1 VPGVVDGDGPGEPLA
16 GGWLDGATT
25 DGEGVATSAGVG
37 AGTVVAVGVAVTD
50 GEGDVAIGM
59 GESSATAGELAV
71 GLAEGVAMH
80 AATTVASA
88 TGTQRRTRFPSG
100 IMRTIRDTLRDGLP
114 PPEDLLPTM
123 PAVDRSAPAL
133 LRAVGLLPDGPGQ
146 WGRPLRSQ
154 GGGVFVVELP
164 SPLAT
169 APLDHGHVGRWL
181 ERVEALRLDGAR
193 PTGRELLTRLA
204 QFWLPAESVLF
215 VGSTTGSIAGRAA
228 AMAKTELGE
237 RKPAPSGH
245 WLHALT
251 DPGILRIWWAA
262 TEAPEEYE
270 DALLS
275 EFADGVSEAERAAL
289 PDTAVVLPWAN
300 LRTVTG
306 ERKATGIA
314 NPLVPDT
321 SPAPP
326 PPVSTIVELPTAEA
340 DGARDEAKR
349 RARPAPGRGVGRV
362 ASAAAYAAQGSPR
375 KAAPEPVYLS
385 PEGRDRMEAELRQL
399 TEVERPA
406 VIKRIATAREH
417 GDLKENAEYHA
428 AREEQGFLENRI
440 RTMEQ
445 TLKVAT
451 IVEPEARGAV
461 VGVGTRLR
469 VAHEGDELDLMIVGS
484 AEADPASGR
493 ISNVSPVGRALI
505 GRRVGDVVTVVTPG
519 GDRRYELLAIE

>member
-1 VPGVVDGDGPGEPLA
+1 VPGVVDGDGPGERL
-16 GGWLDGATT
+16 GDGWLDGATT
-25 DGEGVATSAGVG
+25 DGEGVATSVGVG
-37 AGTVVAVGVAVTD
+37 AGAVVAVGAAVGD
-50 GEGDVAIGM
+50 GDGDITTGM
-59 GESSATAGELAV
+59 GESSATVGELAL

-80 AATTVASA
+80 AATTAASA
-88 TGTQRRTRFPSG
+88 TGSQRRRRFPSG
-100 IMRTIRDTLRDGLP
+100 IMRTIRETPRDGVP
-114 PPEDLLPTM
+114 PPEDLIPAM
-123 PAVDRSAPAL
+123 PAIDRSAPAL

-146 WGRPLRSQ
+146 WGRPLRAQ

-164 SPLAT
+164 APLAS
-169 APLDHGHVGRWL
+169 APLDHGHLGRWL
-181 ERVEALRLDGAR
+181 EKVPALRLDGAR
-193 PTGRELLTRLA
+193 PTGRDLLTRLA
-204 QFWLPAESVLF
+204 AFWLPAETVLF
-215 VGSTTGSIAGRAA
+215 VGSTTGSMAGRAT
-228 AMAKTELGE
+228 AMARTELGD
-237 RKPAPSGH
+237 RKPAPSGN
-245 WLHALT
+245 WLHALA

-262 TEAPEEYE
+262 TDAPEEYE

-275 EFADGVSEAERAAL
+275 EFAEGVGDAARAAL
-289 PDTAVVLPWAN
+289 PDTTVVLPWAN

-321 SPAPP
+321 SPPSP
-326 PPVSTIVELPTAEA
+326 PPVSTIVDLPPAEA

-349 RARPAPGRGVGRV
+349 KARPAPGRGTGRV
-362 ASAAAYAAQGSPR
+362 ATAAAYAAQGSPR
-375 KAAPEPVYLS
+375 KAAPEPTYLS

-399 TEVERPA
+399 IDVERPA

-469 VAHEGDELDLMIVGS
+469 VEHEGEELELMIVGS
-484 AEADPASGR
+484 AEADPASGK

-505 GRRVGDVVTVVTPG
+505 GRRVGDIVTVVTPG

>member
-1 VPGVVDGDGPGEPLA
+1 M
-16 GGWLDGATT
+16 
-25 DGEGVATSAGVG
+25 
-37 AGTVVAVGVAVTD
+37 
-50 GEGDVAIGM
+50 VAI
-59 GESSATAGELAV
+59 
-71 GLAEGVAMH
+71 
-80 AATTVASA
+80 
-88 TGTQRRTRFPSG
+88 
-100 IMRTIRDTLRDGLP
+100 
-114 PPEDLLPTM
+114 
-123 PAVDRSAPAL
+123 DRSGPAL

-146 WGRPLRSQ
+146 WGRPLRAQ
-154 GGGVFVVELP
+154 GAGVFVVELP
-164 SPLAT
+164 SPLGS
-169 APLDHGHVGRWL
+169 APLDHGSIGRWL
-181 ERVEALRLDGAR
+181 ERVAALRLDGAR

-204 QFWLPAESVLF
+204 SFWLPEETVLF
-215 VGSTTGSIAGRAA
+215 IGSTTGSIGGRAS
-228 AMAKTELGE
+228 AMARTELGE

-245 WLHALT
+245 WLHALK
-251 DPGILRIWWAA
+251 DPSILRFWWAS

-275 EFADGVSEAERAAL
+275 EFAEGVGAAARAAL
-289 PDTAVVLPWAN
+289 PDSSVVLPWAN
-300 LRTVTG
+300 LRTVIG
-306 ERKATGIA
+306 ERKATGIT

-321 SPAPP
+321 SPPPP
-326 PPVSTIVELPTAEA
+326 PPVSTIVELPPAEA

-349 RARPAPGRGVGRV
+349 KARPAPGRGVGRV

-385 PEGRDRMEAELRQL
+385 PEGRDRMQGELRQL
-399 TEVERPA
+399 VEVERPA

-469 VAHEGDELDLMIVGS
+469 VAHEGDELELAIVGS
-484 AEADPASGR
+484 AEADPGAGR

-505 GRRVGDVVTVVTPG
+505 GRRVGDIVTVVTPG
-519 GDRRYELLAIE
+519 GDRRYEVLAIE